1 MDYAMKKLSILILIL
16 LFSIFFYCS
25 KEEEPTYESIPLSE
39 WVKNLND
46 ASTITQKKSQEA
58 LISIGTKSV
67 PYMEKIL
74 KKSEDSSLKI
84 RAACV
89 VYFIGE
95 YSEEIE
101 NHIKILK
108 NENTILFRGMIESNY
123 MHLLLEI
130 RTLNESVNDS
140 WDLAEN
146 QLQRRYNIIPEYIEL
161 LRQLIPQE
169 NKLLNEI
176 LEIRKSISE
185 ANTVSQKIITNN
197 RLANKL
203 LKLSDS
209 LKSYPHLS
217 KNIKFVKLRDYIIG
231 IENRISIERKRY
243 NQSVMNFNKKI
254 KQLPFP
260 ELFNYNKIDYYGI
273 KNE

>member
-1 MDYAMKKLSILILIL
+1 MDTTMKKLSILLL
-16 LFSIFFYCS
+16 LFSLFFSCS

-67 PYMEKIL
+67 PYMEKII
-74 KKSEDSSLKI
+74 KRSEDNSLKI

-89 VYFIGE
+89 LYFIDE
-95 YSEEIE
+95 FSDEIK

-108 NENTILFRGMIESNY
+108 SENEILFREVIESNY

-140 WDLAEN
+140 WDLVEN
-146 QLQRRYNIIPEYIEL
+146 QLQRRYNIIPEYIEVI
-161 LRQLIPQE
+161 RQLIPQE
-169 NKLLNEI
+169 NKLLSEI
-176 LEIRKSISE
+176 LEARKSISE
-185 ANTVSQKIITNN
+185 AKTVSQKITTNN
-197 RLANKL
+197 HLANKL

-209 LKSYPHLS
+209 LKSYPQLS

-231 IENRISIERKRY
+231 IENRIAIERRRY
-243 NQSVMNFNKKI
+243 NHSVMNFNKKL

-260 ELFNYNKIDYYGI
+260 ELFNYHKIDYYGI
-273 KNE
+273 NSE